1 MYHKKD
7 EVTVIGY
14 IKSVCLPY
22 EGWNGSDRVYK
33 SGLHTILC
41 DEIQSYRTQN
51 LLEGGKD
58 EKSLSI
64 WYIMVRKK
72 NSVDHM
78 GKVTK
83 SDDLYGKSLE
93 HVHEVTPDL
102 RMNKKLDKYFVE
114 FFAVL

>member
-1 MYHKKD
+1 
-7 EVTVIGY
+7 
-14 IKSVCLPY
+14 
-22 EGWNGSDRVYK
+22 
-33 SGLHTILC
+33 
-41 DEIQSYRTQN
+41 
-51 LLEGGKD
+51 
-58 EKSLSI
+58 
-64 WYIMVRKK
+64 MVRKK

-93 HVHEVTPDL
+93 NVHEVTPDL

>member
-1 MYHKKD
+1 M
-7 EVTVIGY
+7 TAIRY
-14 IKSVCLPY
+14 IKAVCIPY
-22 EGWNGSDRVYK
+22 EEWNGSDRVYK
-33 SGLHTILC
+33 SGLRTILC
-41 DEIQSYRTQN
+41 DEIQSYSTQN
-51 LLEGGKD
+51 LFEYCKD

-64 WYIMVRKK
+64 WYIMIRKK

-93 HVHEVTPDL
+93 NVHEVTPDL